1 MPRSSSKNISLAEGG
16 DIMAQKKLKVVHYLN
31 QFFGQIGGEEK
42 AATGFMVKE
51 GPVGPGLALQK
62 ELGDQ
67 AEIVATVI
75 CGDDHFSA
83 HPEKSAE
90 EGLKLVS
97 PHQPD
102 LFFAGPAFA
111 AGRYSIACGAMCKAV
126 GEELGIPVIT
136 GMHEEVPGMELY
148 RKYAF
153 ICRTGNSARG
163 MPEVVHHMVRLAF
176 RLLSGERETR
186 ILARENLPK
195 PEEYNYFSRNLLRNE
210 YCEKSIAERSVEKLV
225 AKLQGKPFESEVIP
239 PKFERVTPPAP
250 IQNLSTCEIA
260 LISDGGL
267 VPKGNPDGLARR
279 SNLRWGAYE
288 IDALFREYEVTHA
301 GYFNDHVLER
311 PDRLV
316 PVDVMKEMV
325 KEGKIGK
332 LHRTFFSTSGCTTV
346 SKRCGEMGDEMGVEI
361 KKRETIGGVILT
373 ST

>member
-1 MPRSSSKNISLAEGG
+1 MAE
-16 DIMAQKKLKVVHYLN
+16 KKLRVVHYLN

-42 AATGFMVKE
+42 ATIGFMVKE

-62 ELGDQ
+62 ELRDR
-67 AEIVATVI
+67 AEIIATVI
-75 CGDDHFSA
+75 CGDDFFSVK
-83 HPEKSAE
+83 PERCAE
-90 EGLKLVS
+90 EGLKLVAS
-97 PHQPD
+97 YQPD

-126 GEELGIPVIT
+126 GGELGIPVIT
-136 GMHEEVPGMELY
+136 GMYEEVPGMELY

-153 ICRTGNSARG
+153 ICKTGNIARG
-163 MPEVVHHMVRLAF
+163 MLEVLRDMARLAF
-176 RLLSGERETR
+176 RLISGEKEARLLT
-186 ILARENLPK
+186 RENLPK

-210 YCEKSIAERSVEKLV
+210 YCDKTIAERSVEKLV

-239 PKFERVTPPAP
+239 PKFERVNPPAP
-250 IQNLSTCEIA
+250 IKDPSKIEIA

-279 SNLRWGAYE
+279 SNLRWGAYD
-288 IDALFREYEVTHA
+288 IDALFREYEVAHA

-316 PVDVMKEMV
+316 PVDVMRDLV
-325 KEGKIGK
+325 KEGKVGK

-346 SKRCGEMGDEMGVEI
+346 SKRCGEMGEEMGAEI
-361 KKRETIGGVILT
+361 KKRGTVGGAILT